1 MCKNNSILPIWP
13 NAVKKQKR
21 PIFVGCRVMACLAKT
36 NLIISCEKV
45 GSNIFGECL
54 FGKSWFRPLNI
65 NVRRKE
71 LEMNVIV
78 KRIILS
84 FLFISFGLGLLYW
97 ILAEGI
103 EKRERVGTI
112 DLPGRYLDKLIGKPA
127 PELQRIKAWK
137 NSGPIKLADL
147 RGKYVLLDF
156 WGYWCG
162 PCVRDIPHLMAI
174 YDAFSDRGL
183 MVIGIHDD
191 SVESIDEMDEKLVK
205 TRERIW
211 MGHDLNFPIAL
222 DGGGETRING
232 TDRIVQGATTAAYGI
247 TAFPTTV
254 LIGRDGKV
262 IEKFHAPSLDDKIA
276 KLEELLGVQA
286 KKPQWRMR
294 FDKVYRLDDE
304 QLLRYIPEP
313 YIPERSDF
321 YFHQFSRWG
330 WFWVSMKNMPRMPE
344 SAILT
349 WDEKKNQAKGGM
361 PSGRKTLIDLLR
373 DFSFYKREFEGDPA
387 LLEHRVP
394 GDWIKRDSARRVDVL
409 AAFQNIL
416 NSQLDLAIRFVPHEV
431 ERDAFIAGGTFE
443 FHPLG
448 GEYANEQ
455 IHLFAEKP
463 DPPDNIR
470 GGGGSGD
477 LDHFL
482 DYVGRLG
489 KIRIINENKAAAVE
503 NLIWRQH
510 SSATSGPL
518 QKDPALFEMLLK
530 NVSQQTSLRFRKE
543 RRNERI
549 WLVKSAG

>member
-1 MCKNNSILPIWP
+1 M
-13 NAVKKQKR
+13 
-21 PIFVGCRVMACLAKT
+21 
-36 NLIISCEKV
+36 
-45 GSNIFGECL
+45 
-54 FGKSWFRPLNI
+54 
-65 NVRRKE
+65 
-71 LEMNVIV
+71 
-78 KRIILS
+78 
-84 FLFISFGLGLLYW
+84 
-97 ILAEGI
+97 
-103 EKRERVGTI
+103 
-112 DLPGRYLDKLIGKPA
+112 
-127 PELQRIKAWK
+127 
-137 NSGPIKLADL
+137 
-147 RGKYVLLDF
+147 
-156 WGYWCG
+156 
-162 PCVRDIPHLMAI
+162 
-174 YDAFSDRGL
+174 
-183 MVIGIHDD
+183 
-191 SVESIDEMDEKLVK
+191 
-205 TRERIW
+205 
-211 MGHDLNFPIAL
+211 
-222 DGGGETRING
+222 
-232 TDRIVQGATTAAYGI
+232 
-247 TAFPTTV
+247 
-254 LIGRDGKV
+254 
-262 IEKFHAPSLDDKIA
+262 
-276 KLEELLGVQA
+276 
-286 KKPQWRMR
+286 
-294 FDKVYRLDDE
+294 
-304 QLLRYIPEP
+304 
-313 YIPERSDF
+313 
-321 YFHQFSRWG
+321 
-330 WFWVSMKNMPRMPE
+330 SMKKMPRMPE

-361 PSGRKTLIDLLR
+361 DSGRKTLIDLLR

-387 LLEHRVP
+387 LLERRVP

-443 FHPLG
+443 FHLLG
-448 GEYANEQ
+448 SEYANEQ

-489 KIRIINENKAAAVE
+489 KIRIINENKSAAVE